1 MIRLI
6 VPAVAGCCVC
16 GLCGC
21 QTPAPVRDMSTLAA
35 KFSAQM
41 DDAVKTYVAALNDN
55 NNSDNIRLQ
64 NELGEAARLG
74 AANADTAA
82 VWRLVTGTR
91 AANITRTLNMVSAL
105 SAGDS
110 NPITG
115 GGPQSYAGALRTPT
129 KIVFDDTSLKTIGA
143 VAGRIAAPKSLSDQL
158 SIMSTYAQTVQ
169 SDLKTAGKAPA
180 SPPK

>member
-1 MIRLI
+1 MIRL
-6 VPAVAGCCVC
+6 VTLLGCFVC
-16 GLCGC
+16 LLSAC

-55 NNSDNIRLQ
+55 NNSDNARLQ
-64 NELGEAARLG
+64 NELAETARLT

-82 VWRLVTGTR
+82 VWRLVSGTR
-91 AANITRTLNMVSAL
+91 AANVTKTLNMVSTL

-115 GGPQSYAGALRTPT
+115 GGPQSYAASLRTPA
-129 KIVFDDTSLKTIGA
+129 KISFDDTPLKTIGD

-158 SIMSTYAQTVQ
+158 SIMSAYAQTVQ
-169 SDLKTAGKAPA
+169 SDLKTAGKAPT
-180 SPPK
+180 SPAK